1 MTALYE
7 LKGWDPVTTVP
18 SRTRLAELGIEW
30 AADLV
35 GV

>member
-7 LKGWDPVTTVP
+7 FKGWDPVTTVP
-18 SRTRLAELGIEW
+18 TRARLRELGIEW